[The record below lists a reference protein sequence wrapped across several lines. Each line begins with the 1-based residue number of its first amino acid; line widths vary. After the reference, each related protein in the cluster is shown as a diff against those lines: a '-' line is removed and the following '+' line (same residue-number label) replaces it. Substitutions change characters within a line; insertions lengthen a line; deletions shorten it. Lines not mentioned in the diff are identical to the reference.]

1 MPSYFHVMT
10 RQRYRALVDRNKYHC
25 VVAPTY
31 TGLGAGTKSA
41 VLLKFIPARNAAGL
55 DVTVKSQQHSNL
67 KGAADEITQKSG
79 RQVGKMV
86 PMSMWFERAPNNQV

>member
-1 MPSYFHVMT
+1 MT
-10 RQRYRALVDRNKYHC
+10 RPRYRALVDRNKYHC
-25 VVAPTY
+25 GIAPTY

-41 VLLKFIPARNAAGL
+41 ILLKFIPARDTAGL
-55 DVTVKSQQHSNL
+55 DVTVNRNGTVTL